1 MATDPIER
9 AFELRKTLVQDGK
22 VLVADFSD
30 TLQGKDTSRVIDLMP
45 IKGTDKY
52 PFRAKVN
59 VKYIDPY
66 AAKEYGLPFFD
77 VRKNDDNAI
86 EKTIRES
93 EFDFPL
99 WFKHNQGFKMKDAM
113 SYNAPFILQVA
124 GCNFHD
130 GTSSGGCWYCFVDD
144 ESNDGR
150 LSPKKVYLGIEETLD
165 SMQEAREKIKSRYAE
180 IGFENDMKVLRTSGG
195 EPTLALDWIL
205 NLWREMKRRGLDVV
219 GQLDSNL
226 STASVVDNFE
236 KEGVYEKNT
245 LKKLAEYPIKVLTA
259 LKGVDE
265 PNLQSNVQ
273 SMTTLSEQERSLRKF
288 VESGFDIYPQMYN
301 PNPNTLGNYLSR
313 IDSIIENFSLRI
325 HIGPLK
331 LYGPNS
337 LRLNLEARRRKINPD
352 AYIQLKREEWTSNY
366 ERGCEVLDSYLKVRY
381 SVGYKETTRSD
392 VRLKLRN

>member
-1 MATDPIER
+1 
-9 AFELRKTLVQDGK
+9 
-22 VLVADFSD
+22 
-30 TLQGKDTSRVIDLMP
+30 MP

-313 IDSIIENFSLRI
+313 IDRIIENFSLRI